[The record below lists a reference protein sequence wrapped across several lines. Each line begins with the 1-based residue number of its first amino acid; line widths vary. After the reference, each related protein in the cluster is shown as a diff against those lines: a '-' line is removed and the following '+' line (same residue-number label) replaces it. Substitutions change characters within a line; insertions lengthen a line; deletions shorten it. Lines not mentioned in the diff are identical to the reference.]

1 MKTRKLI
8 GLLLLTVTQLSFGQ
22 EAVRLSDCQQWARE
36 QHPLLKQKEL
46 YEQIKELKL
55 ANNQTN
61 YFPQVDLNGQATYQT
76 DVTKVGISL
85 PNVSLPELAKDQ
97 YKLYADVKQS
107 IWDGGLTKGNEL
119 LELAKSEAD
128 QQGVE
133 VELYQVQ
140 ERVNNTFFASFL
152 IQKNLDLLAKKEETL
167 KARIEQLQ
175 VAVEQGT
182 LLASELDQL
191 LAEQV
196 KVKQQQLELETQRE
210 TALATLAILTGKEVG
225 ALSNLEMESSEF
237 SADRSLSRPELQLF
251 EKQTEMLS
259 ASADL
264 IQKKRNPKLFGFG
277 QLGYGRPGLN
287 MLSDDFDTYALVGVG
302 LNWTVFDWKKTK
314 REKETISMQQQ
325 LVATRQQ
332 DFERNMTI
340 ALDSEYRKIKQLEAT
355 LQRDR
360 ELIALQQRITQSSAS
375 KLENGTI
382 TTSDYIQDLNAELS
396 ARITLETHKVQLE
409 AAKINYQTI
418 KGI

>member
-8 GLLLLTVTQLSFGQ
+8 GLLLLTMAQLSHGQ

-55 ANNQTN
+55 ADNQTN
-61 YFPQVDLNGQATYQT
+61 YFPQIDLNGQATYQT

-182 LLASELDQL
+182 LLSSELDQL

>member
-8 GLLLLTVTQLSFGQ
+8 GLLLLTMAQLSFGQ
-22 EAVRLSDCQQWARE
+22 EAVLLSDCQQWARE

-61 YFPQVDLNGQATYQT
+61 YFPQIDLNGQATYQT

-107 IWDGGLTKGNEL
+107 IWDGGLTKSNEL

-182 LLASELDQL
+182 LLSSELDQL

-325 LVATRQQ
+325 LVASRQQ

-409 AAKINYQTI
+409 AAKINYQSI